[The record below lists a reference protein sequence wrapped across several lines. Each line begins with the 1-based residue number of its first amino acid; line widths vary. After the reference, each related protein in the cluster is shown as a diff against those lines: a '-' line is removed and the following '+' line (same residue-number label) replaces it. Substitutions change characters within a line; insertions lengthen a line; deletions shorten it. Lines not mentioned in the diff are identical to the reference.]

1 MLPVQRSPRAPR
13 YFFFFFF
20 FSDPH
25 KIRVAEIAYVCYH
38 IACLRYAGSA

>member
-1 MLPVQRSPRAPR
+1 MLPVQRSHPAPR
-13 YFFFFFF
+13 YFFFFF

-38 IACLRYAGSA
+38 IARLRYAGSA